1 MSTADQNPSGASY
14 QVIDL
19 ASVTVNRGG
28 KNILENVTWK
38 VFADQRWVIMGP
50 NGAGKTTLM
59 QICTGYLHPTSGRA
73 TILGEKLGRTD
84 VRELRTR
91 IGLSSAALNNY
102 LPLDET
108 VFNTV
113 LTAAYAVTGRWRERY
128 DEIDFARTRQLL
140 ETWGLSQFADRTI
153 GTLSEGE
160 RKRTHIARALMSDPE
175 ILILDEPAAGLD
187 VAGRE
192 DLVSR
197 LANLAGDPTSPCLIL
212 VTHHVEEIPPNFTN
226 ALLLSDAKVSASG
239 LVHDIIQSEPMS
251 VAFKT
256 PLDVEFGDDRWYAR
270 GRQPA
275 RGRRARQDRY

>member
-1 MSTADQNPSGASY
+1 MTITTNDLSGSGERVVNLQN
-14 QVIDL
+14 
-19 ASVTVNRGG
+19 VTVHRGG
-28 KNILENVTWK
+28 KNILAKINWQVQAHE
-38 VFADQRWVIMGP
+38 RWVIMGP

-59 QICTGYLHPTSGRA
+59 QICTGFLHPTSGTA
-73 TILGEKLGRTD
+73 EILGQQLGRTD

-128 DEIDFARTRQLL
+128 DEIDYARTRQLL
-140 ETWGLSQFADRTI
+140 NDWGLSGYEERLI

-197 LANLAGDPTSPCLIL
+197 LANLAGNPESPCLIL
-212 VTHHVEEIPPNFTN
+212 VTHHVEEIPPNFSH
-226 ALLLSDAKVSASG
+226 ALLLSDGQVSAMG
-239 LVHDIIQSEPMS
+239 NVHDVIRSEPMS
-251 VAFKT
+251 NAFKT

-270 GRQPA
+270 GRTPS
-275 RGRRARQDRY
+275 RGRRARSNM

>member
-1 MSTADQNPSGASY
+1 MTITTNDLSGSGERVVNLQN
-14 QVIDL
+14 
-19 ASVTVNRGG
+19 VTVHRGG
-28 KNILENVTWK
+28 KNILAKINWQVQAHE
-38 VFADQRWVIMGP
+38 RWVIMGP

-59 QICTGYLHPTSGRA
+59 QICTGFLHPTSGTA
-73 TILGEKLGRTD
+73 EILGQQLGRTD

-128 DEIDFARTRQLL
+128 DEIDYARTRQLL
-140 ETWGLSQFADRTI
+140 NDWGLSGFEERLI

-197 LANLAGDPTSPCLIL
+197 LANLAGNPESPCLIL
-212 VTHHVEEIPPNFTN
+212 VTHHVEEIPPNFSHT
-226 ALLLSDAKVSASG
+226 LLLSDGQVTAMG
-239 LVHDIIQSEPMS
+239 NVHDVIRSEPMS
-251 VAFKT
+251 NAFKT

-270 GRQPA
+270 GRTPS
-275 RGRRARQDRY
+275 RGRRARSNM

>member
-1 MSTADQNPSGASY
+1 VTITTNDLSGSGERVVNLQN
-14 QVIDL
+14 
-19 ASVTVNRGG
+19 VTVHRGG
-28 KNILENVTWK
+28 KNILAKINWQVQAHE
-38 VFADQRWVIMGP
+38 RWVIMGP

-59 QICTGYLHPTSGRA
+59 QICTGFLHPTSGTA
-73 TILGEKLGRTD
+73 EILGQQLGRTD

-128 DEIDFARTRQLL
+128 DEIDYARTRQLL
-140 ETWGLSQFADRTI
+140 NDWGLSGFEERLI

-197 LANLAGDPTSPCLIL
+197 LANLAGNPESPCLIL
-212 VTHHVEEIPPNFTN
+212 VTHHVEEIPPNFSH
-226 ALLLSDAKVSASG
+226 ALLLSDGQVSAMG
-239 LVHDIIQSEPMS
+239 NVHDVIRSEPMS
-251 VAFKT
+251 IAFKT

-270 GRQPA
+270 GRTPS
-275 RGRRARQDRY
+275 RGRRARSNM

>member
-1 MSTADQNPSGASY
+1 MTITTNDLSGSGERVVNLQN
-14 QVIDL
+14 
-19 ASVTVNRGG
+19 VTVHRGG
-28 KNILENVTWK
+28 KNILAKINWQVQAHE
-38 VFADQRWVIMGP
+38 RWVIMGP

-59 QICTGYLHPTSGRA
+59 QICTGFLHPTSGTA
-73 TILGEKLGRTD
+73 EILGQQLGRTD

-128 DEIDFARTRQLL
+128 DEIDYARTRQLL
-140 ETWGLSQFADRTI
+140 NDWGLSGFEERLI

-197 LANLAGDPTSPCLIL
+197 LANLAGNPESPCLIL
-212 VTHHVEEIPPNFTN
+212 VTHHVEEIPPNFSH
-226 ALLLSDAKVSASG
+226 ALLLSDGQVSAMG
-239 LVHDIIQSEPMS
+239 NVHDVIRSEPMS
-251 VAFKT
+251 IAFKT

-270 GRQPA
+270 GRTPS
-275 RGRRARQDRY
+275 RGRRARSNM

>member
-1 MSTADQNPSGASY
+1 MTSFQNQAISNSES
-14 QVIDL
+14 VIDL
-19 ASVTVNRGG
+19 QNVTVNRGG
-28 KNILENVTWK
+28 KNILENITWQ
-38 VFADQRWVIMGP
+38 VGASDRWVIMGP

-59 QICTGYLHPTSGRA
+59 QICTGYLHPTSGTA
-73 TILGEKLGRTD
+73 IILGEKLGRTD
-84 VRELRTR
+84 VRDLRTR

-113 LTAAYAVTGRWRERY
+113 LTSAYAVTGRWREKY
-128 DEIDFARTRQLL
+128 DEIDFDRTRQLL
-140 ETWGLSQFADRTI
+140 ARWGLENFSERKI

-197 LANLAGDPTSPCLIL
+197 LANLAADPSSPTLIL

-226 ALLLSDAKVSASG
+226 ALLLSDGKTSALG
-239 LVHDIIQSEPMS
+239 GVQDVIQSEPMS
-251 VAFKT
+251 LAFKT
-256 PLDVEFGDDRWYAR
+256 PLEVEFGDDRWYAR
-270 GRQPA
+270 GRQPSK
-275 RGRRARQDRY
+275 GRRARQNN

>member
-1 MSTADQNPSGASY
+1 MTITTNDLSGSGERVVNLQN
-14 QVIDL
+14 
-19 ASVTVNRGG
+19 VTVHRGG
-28 KNILENVTWK
+28 KNILAKINWQVQAHE
-38 VFADQRWVIMGP
+38 RWVIMGP

-59 QICTGYLHPTSGRA
+59 QICTGFLHPTSGTA
-73 TILGEKLGRTD
+73 EILGQQLGRTD

-128 DEIDFARTRQLL
+128 DEIDYARTRQLL
-140 ETWGLSQFADRTI
+140 NDWGLSGFEERLI

-197 LANLAGDPTSPCLIL
+197 LANLAGNPESPCLIL
-212 VTHHVEEIPPNFTN
+212 VTHHVEEIPPNFSH
-226 ALLLSDAKVSASG
+226 ALLLSDGQVTAMG
-239 LVHDIIQSEPMS
+239 NVHDVIRSEPMS
-251 VAFKT
+251 NAFKT

-270 GRQPA
+270 GRTPS
-275 RGRRARQDRY
+275 RGRRARSNM

>member
-1 MSTADQNPSGASY
+1 MTITTNDLSGSGERVVNLQN
-14 QVIDL
+14 
-19 ASVTVNRGG
+19 VTVHRGG
-28 KNILENVTWK
+28 KNILAKINWQVQAHE
-38 VFADQRWVIMGP
+38 RWVIMGP

-59 QICTGYLHPTSGRA
+59 QICTGFLHPTSGTA
-73 TILGEKLGRTD
+73 EILGQQLGRTD

-128 DEIDFARTRQLL
+128 DEIDYARTRQLL
-140 ETWGLSQFADRTI
+140 NDWGLSGFEERLI

-197 LANLAGDPTSPCLIL
+197 LANLAGNPESPCLIL
-212 VTHHVEEIPPNFTN
+212 VTHHVEEIPPNFSH
-226 ALLLSDAKVSASG
+226 ALLLSDGQVSAMG
-239 LVHDIIQSEPMS
+239 NVHDVIRSEPMS
-251 VAFKT
+251 NAFKT

-270 GRQPA
+270 GRTPS
-275 RGRRARQDRY
+275 RGRRARSNM

>member
-1 MSTADQNPSGASY
+1 MTSDVFTSGEQESH
-14 QVIDL
+14 VIDL
-19 ASVTVNRGG
+19 NMVTVIRGG
-28 KNILENVTWK
+28 KNILENIDWK
-38 VFADQRWVIMGP
+38 VAAQDRWVIMGP

-59 QICTGYLHPTSGRA
+59 QICTGFLHPTSGTAR
-73 TILGEKLGRTD
+73 ILGERLGRTD

-113 LTAAYAVTGRWRERY
+113 LTAAYAVTGRWREKY
-128 DEIDFARTRQLL
+128 DDIDFQRTEELL
-140 ETWGLSQFADRTI
+140 ANWGLSNFSDRLI

-197 LANLAGDPTSPCLIL
+197 LANLAGDQRSPCLIL
-212 VTHHVEEIPPNFTN
+212 VTHHVEEIPPNFTH
-226 ALLLSDAKVSASG
+226 ALLLSDAKITATGPVQE
-239 LVHDIIQSEPMS
+239 VIKSEPMS
-251 VAFKT
+251 IAFKT

-270 GRQPA
+270 GRQPSK
-275 RGRRARQDRY
+275 GRRARQVM